1 MTDSDEPTF
10 GPIVDET
17 LGRTAFDGPA
27 VHADRLVVTE
37 NGGIVRIA
45 VMESTFGGGIEF
57 RGAVALSLKSAE
69 DLAGM
74 LTEIIKNARARD
86 E

>member
-37 NGGIVRIA
+37 HGGIVRLA
-45 VMESTFGGGIEF
+45 VMESVFGGGIAF

-69 DLAGM
+69 ELAGM
-74 LTEIIKNARARD
+74 LSQTVKNARDRD